1 MNNQVLHNVTLDCRL
16 LFALVV
22 NKTRNG
28 YNGRIMSS
36 MYCWCYLHHVDQYPV
51 KHEPD
56 QDMDHVEGD
65 GVDPEEDVGREG
77 GEGPRQ
83 HALGERLQQDGV
95 GQHGRAQLDP
105 AEHK

>member
-1 MNNQVLHNVTLDCRL
+1 M
-16 LFALVV
+16 
-22 NKTRNG
+22 
-28 YNGRIMSS
+28 
-36 MYCWCYLHHVDQYPV
+36 DQYPV

-56 QDMDHVEGD
+56 QNVDHVEGD

-77 GEGPRQ
+77 GEGPGE

-105 AEHK
+105 AKHNNKVTQVWHDQACSPALHSIFAFPW